1 MGWTPD
7 RITEAPITETP
18 ITEAPITEPE
28 KPVKG
33 DGSYRWYVLGLITL
47 VSMFSIADRLVFSI
61 LLEDIKAEFAFS
73 DGQIGLLGG
82 LAFAA
87 TYVIIGFPAARL
99 ADRSVRKNI
108 VAGAIGFWSAMTALC
123 GLATGF
129 WTLFFA
135 RTGVGVG
142 EGCSGPASQ
151 SLIAD
156 YFRREELAKA
166 MGFLTIGAT
175 MGTAGGLLIGGQLNE
190 LFGWRW
196 AFVLMGLPG
205 LLIGAFVYFT
215 IREPRRG
222 QYAPKDAQ
230 IKQQPLFETAKTLT
244 GNRVFMGLAIGWA
257 VQIMIGYALAFWM
270 AAVMMRNFGI
280 SSGDVGIY
288 LGLAFFI
295 GGIPGPILGGYVAG
309 WLTRRDE
316 RWRAWLPG
324 IVSLGCVLPLG
335 MSLSSSSFWPFL
347 IYFAIA
353 YAIYVASQ
361 APILSGIQAAVE
373 PGQRGFAV
381 AIALFFNNLVGQ
393 ALGLAVIG
401 WVSDWLAPTQGSL
414 SLTIA
419 VFAVCLVSGIA
430 AMAVFAW
437 TAAQMESSG
446 HLAKM
451 AKDPA

>member
-1 MGWTPD
+1 MVLMPDPTIKPSETATPNGWF
-7 RITEAPITETP
+7 
-18 ITEAPITEPE
+18 
-28 KPVKG
+28 
-33 DGSYRWYVLGLITL
+33 VLALLTL

-82 LAFAA
+82 LAFAL
-87 TYVIIGFPAARL
+87 TYVIAGFPAARL

-108 VAGAIGFWSAMTALC
+108 VSGAIAFWSAMTAFC

-129 WTLFFA
+129 WTLFLA

-156 YFRREELAKA
+156 YFPRAELAKA

-175 MGTAGGLLIGGQLNE
+175 MGTAGGLIVGGQLNE

-205 LLIGAFVYFT
+205 MIIGAIVYFT
-215 IREPRRG
+215 VREPVRG
-222 QYAPKDAQ
+222 RFAPDDAE
-230 IKQQPLFETAKTLT
+230 IEQQPLLETAKTLT
-244 GNRVFMGLAIGWA
+244 KNRVFMGLAVGWA

-270 AAVMMRNFGI
+270 AAVMIRNFGI
-280 SSGDVGIY
+280 SSGDVGLY

-295 GGIPGPILGGYVAG
+295 GGVPGPILGGYIAG

-316 RWRAWLPG
+316 RWRAWMPG
-324 IVSLGCVLPLG
+324 IVSLGCVVPLAL
-335 MSLSSSSFWPFL
+335 SLSSSEFWPFL
-347 IYFAIA
+347 GFFAIA
-353 YAIYVASQ
+353 YAIYVMSQ
-361 APILSGIQAAVE
+361 APILSGIQSAVE

-401 WVSDWLAPTQGSL
+401 WVSDWLAPSQGSL
-414 SLTIA
+414 SLTIS
-419 VFAVCLVSGIA
+419 VFAVCLVSGVI

-437 TAAQMESSG
+437 TAAQMRCSG
-446 HLAKM
+446 YLERMQAL
-451 AKDPA
+451 

>member
-1 MGWTPD
+1 MASTPD
-7 RITEAPITETP
+7 RT
-18 ITEAPITEPE
+18 TEPSSPEPVTTGQSPPE
-28 KPVKG
+28 KGEGV
-33 DGSYRWYVLGLITL
+33 YRWYVLGLLTL
-47 VSMFSIADRLVFSI
+47 VSMFSIADRLVFAI
-61 LLEDIKAEFAFS
+61 LLEDIKAEFDFS
-73 DGQIGLLGG
+73 DAQIGLIGG

-87 TYVIIGFPAARL
+87 TYVIVGFPAARL

-108 VAGAIGFWSAMTALC
+108 VSAAITFWSGMTALC

-129 WTLFFA
+129 WTLFLA

-151 SLIAD
+151 SLVSD
-156 YFRREELAKA
+156 YFRRDELAKA
-166 MGFLTIGAT
+166 MGFLTLGAT
-175 MGTAGGLLIGGQLNE
+175 VGTASGLLVGGQLNE

-205 LLIGAFVYFT
+205 IAIGAIVYFT
-215 IREPRRG
+215 MREPRRG
-222 QYAPKDAQ
+222 QYAPKEAK
-230 IKQQPLFETAKTLT
+230 IEQPPLREGIKTLVD
-244 GNRVFMGLAIGWA
+244 NRVFMGFAVGWA
-257 VQIMIGYALAFWM
+257 VQIMIGYALAVWM
-270 AAVMMRNFGI
+270 AAVMMRSFDI

-288 LGLAFFI
+288 LGLAFLL

-324 IVSLGCVLPLG
+324 IVSLGCVAPLAV
-335 MSLSSSSFWPFL
+335 SLSSGAFWPFL
-347 IYFAIA
+347 GFFALA
-353 YAIYVASQ
+353 YGIYVASQ

-381 AIALFFNNLVGQ
+381 AMALFFNNLVGQ
-393 ALGLAVIG
+393 ALGLYVIG
-401 WVSDWLAPTQGSL
+401 WISDWLAPTQQTQ

-419 VFAVCLVSGIA
+419 VFAVCLASGVA

-437 TAAQMESSG
+437 TAAQMRGSG
-446 HLAKM
+446 HLDRM
-451 AKDPA
+451 AAD

>member
-1 MGWTPD
+1 MPDPTIKPSETATPNGWF
-7 RITEAPITETP
+7 
-18 ITEAPITEPE
+18 
-28 KPVKG
+28 
-33 DGSYRWYVLGLITL
+33 VLALLTL

-82 LAFAA
+82 LAFAL
-87 TYVIIGFPAARL
+87 TYVIAGFPAARL

-108 VAGAIGFWSAMTALC
+108 VSGAIAFWSAMTAFC

-129 WTLFFA
+129 WTLFLA

-156 YFRREELAKA
+156 YFPRAELAKA

-175 MGTAGGLLIGGQLNE
+175 MGTAGGLIVGGQLNE

-205 LLIGAFVYFT
+205 MIIGAIVYFT
-215 IREPRRG
+215 VREPVRG
-222 QYAPKDAQ
+222 RFAPDDAE
-230 IKQQPLFETAKTLT
+230 IEQQPLLETAKTLT
-244 GNRVFMGLAIGWA
+244 KNRVFMGLAVGWA

-270 AAVMMRNFGI
+270 AAVMIRNFGI
-280 SSGDVGIY
+280 SSGDVGLY

-295 GGIPGPILGGYVAG
+295 GGVPGPILGGYIAG

-316 RWRAWLPG
+316 RWRAWMPG
-324 IVSLGCVLPLG
+324 IVSLGCVVPLAL
-335 MSLSSSSFWPFL
+335 SLSSSEFWPFL
-347 IYFAIA
+347 GFFAIA
-353 YAIYVASQ
+353 YAIYVMSQ
-361 APILSGIQAAVE
+361 APILSGIQSAVE

-401 WVSDWLAPTQGSL
+401 WVSDWLAPSQGSL
-414 SLTIA
+414 SLTIS
-419 VFAVCLVSGIA
+419 VFAVCLVSGVI

-437 TAAQMESSG
+437 TAAQMRCSG
-446 HLAKM
+446 YLERMQAL
-451 AKDPA
+451 

>member
-1 MGWTPD
+1 LLSD
-7 RITEAPITETP
+7 FQ
-18 ITEAPITEPE
+18 
-28 KPVKG
+28 
-33 DGSYRWYVLGLITL
+33 LGLI
-47 VSMFSIADRLVFSI
+47 
-61 LLEDIKAEFAFS
+61 
-73 DGQIGLLGG
+73 GG

-108 VAGAIGFWSAMTALC
+108 VAGAISFWSAMTALC

-129 WTLFFA
+129 WTLFLA

-166 MGFLTIGAT
+166 MGFLTLGAT
-175 MGTAGGLLIGGQLNE
+175 MGTAGGLIIGGQLNE

-205 LLIGAFVYFT
+205 ILIGLVMYLT
-215 IREPRRG
+215 VREPRRG
-222 QYAPKDAQ
+222 QYAPAGST
-230 IKQQPLFETAKTLT
+230 IEQQPLFATARSLLA
-244 GNRVFMGLAIGWA
+244 NRVFVGLAIGWA
-257 VQIMIGYALAFWM
+257 VQIMIGYALAVWM

-280 SSGDVGIY
+280 SSGDVGLY
-288 LGLAFFI
+288 LGLAFVV

-309 WLTRRDE
+309 WLTKRDE

-324 IVSLGCVLPLG
+324 IVSLGSVAPLAL
-335 MSLSSSSFWPFL
+335 SLSSGSFWPFL
-347 IYFAIA
+347 GWFAFA
-353 YAIYVASQ
+353 YAIYVSSQ

-373 PGQRGFAV
+373 PSQRGFAV

-401 WVSDWLAPTQGSL
+401 WISDWLAPTQGASSL
-414 SLTIA
+414 AIA
-419 VFAVCLVSGIA
+419 VFAVCLVSGVI

-437 TAAQMESSG
+437 TAAQMRSSG
-446 HLAKM
+446 HLERM
-451 AKDPA
+451 AA